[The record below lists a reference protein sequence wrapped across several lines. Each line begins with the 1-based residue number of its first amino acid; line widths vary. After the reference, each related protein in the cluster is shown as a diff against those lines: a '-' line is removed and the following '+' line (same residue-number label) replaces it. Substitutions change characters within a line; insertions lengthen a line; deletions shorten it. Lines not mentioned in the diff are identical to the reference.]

1 MSIEY
6 IVHIDDKRDDSF
18 PLIVNGIK
26 SVFSSSQVNGDALWI
41 PCDNSEWV
49 YFSIEK
55 YENGF
60 FILNN
65 LNGIE
70 RDRLFSVITSVFDE
84 LSIKYEIEEI

>member
-18 PLIVNGIK
+18 TLIINEIKNVFPL
-26 SVFSSSQVNGDALWI
+26 SQVNGDAIWI
-41 PCDNSEWV
+41 SCDNSEWV
-49 YFSIEK
+49 CFSIEK
-55 YENGF
+55 YESGF

-70 RDRLFSVITSVFDE
+70 IDRLFSVVISVFDK
-84 LSIKYEIEEI
+84 LSIKYEIEEV